1 MEYGEEEG
9 CKVVREGHE
18 ISNKAIGEAVCKNK
32 YSSYCAS
39 DFDLE
44 KDLMSKSR
52 GDCLCRG
59 PSQLTIE
66 GGKEE
71 AQEWALDT
79 KKKTWKKEEK
89 LAGS

>member
-1 MEYGEEEG
+1 MEDGEEEG

-66 GGKEE
+66 G
-71 AQEWALDT
+71 
-79 KKKTWKKEEK
+79 
-89 LAGS
+89 